1 MVSAEVIKAVAVTAE
16 LCGRTFSEAAAG
28 VFCDD
33 LRGYQPQQV
42 LRALARCRREVKGV
56 LTTSDVISRI
66 DDGRP
71 GVEEAWALLPASEE
85 ATVVWTDE
93 MSEAHAIATPLLNAG
108 DRVAA
113 RMAFKEAYTR
123 LVANARDEAKPTRW
137 TASLGGDLEARKRAL
152 AVAVEDGRLSPEDAH
167 GMCPA
172 LPPPPSLLLAAP
184 PKNERAAAK
193 ARRELKE
200 LVQVKREGTSADP
213 LAGFKAL
220 RDREKAGETLTETQ
234 RAMWRNALDCVPVG
248 GEVLGGFTPIPRDL
262 LPPAM
267 RKGGQA

>member
-1 MVSAEVIKAVAVTAE
+1 MVNVEVIKAVAVTAE

-42 LRALARCRREVKGV
+42 LRALARCRREVRGV

-123 LVANARDEAKPTRW
+123 LVASARDEAKPTRW
-137 TASLGGDLEARKRAL
+137 TASLGCDQEAKKRVL
-152 AVAVEDGRLSPEDAH
+152 AAAVEDGRLSPEEARD
-167 GMCPA
+167 MCPA
-172 LPPPPSLLLAAP
+172 LPPPPALLLSAP

-193 ARRELKE
+193 ARRELKD
-200 LVQVKREGTSADP
+200 LVAAKREGTQADP

-220 RDREKAGETLTETQ
+220 RDREKAGEKLTETQ
-234 RAMWRNALDCVPVG
+234 REMWRNALDCVPAG
-248 GEVLGGFTPIPRDL
+248 GEPLGAFTPIPRDL

-267 RKGGQA
+267 RKGAKA

>member
-1 MVSAEVIKAVAVTAE
+1 MVNVEVIKAVAVTAE

-42 LRALARCRREVKGV
+42 LRALARCRREVRGV

-71 GVEEAWALLPASEE
+71 GVEEAWALLPMGEE
-85 ATVVWTDE
+85 ATVVWTEE
-93 MSEAHAIATPLLNAG
+93 MSDAHAIATPLLNAG
-108 DRVAA
+108 DGVAA

-137 TASLGGDLEARKRAL
+137 IASLGGDLEARKRAL
-152 AVAVEDGRLSPEDAH
+152 AVAVEDGRLSSEEAH

-184 PKNERAAAK
+184 PKNERAATK

-200 LVQVKREGTSADP
+200 LVVAKRDGSPADP

-220 RDREKAGETLTETQ
+220 RDREKAGEKLTETQ
-234 RAMWRNALDCVPVG
+234 REMWRNALDCVPAG
-248 GEVLGGFTPIPRDL
+248 GEPLGAFTPIARDL

-267 RKGGQA
+267 RKGAAP